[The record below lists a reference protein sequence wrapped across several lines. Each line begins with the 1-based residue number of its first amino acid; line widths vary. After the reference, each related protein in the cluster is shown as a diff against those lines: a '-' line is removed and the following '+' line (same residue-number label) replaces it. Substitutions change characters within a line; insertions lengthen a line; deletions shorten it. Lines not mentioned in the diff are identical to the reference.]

1 MTEGESLSE
10 NTSKDSEV
18 HVLDLNAE
26 IEEEETNVVETKNCE
41 YFQSDKSSNWYRSS
55 KKINSSSKTTK
66 ATTVDVDASGPS
78 VTPDLEVKSL
88 EDVELAVGKYLS
100 KSNSVEKWGSSW

>member
-1 MTEGESLSE
+1 MSTFKVINPQIDIDPL
-10 NTSKDSEV
+10 
-18 HVLDLNAE
+18 
-26 IEEEETNVVETKNCE
+26 
-41 YFQSDKSSNWYRSS
+41 

-78 VTPDLEVKSL
+78 VTPDLEVESL

-100 KSNSVEKWGSSW
+100 KSNSVEKWGSSWRT